1 MNLPTWLSIL
11 LYALIVYV
19 GGQGV
24 WRILKWRGLTK
35 EQIQWAIF
43 VVVVFM
49 IIIYIATRVLVTGR

>member
-11 LYALIVYV
+11 IFAIIAYV
-19 GGQGV
+19 GALGV
-24 WRILKWRGLTK
+24 WRILKWKGLTK

-49 IIIYIATRVLVTGR
+49 IVLYIAASIL